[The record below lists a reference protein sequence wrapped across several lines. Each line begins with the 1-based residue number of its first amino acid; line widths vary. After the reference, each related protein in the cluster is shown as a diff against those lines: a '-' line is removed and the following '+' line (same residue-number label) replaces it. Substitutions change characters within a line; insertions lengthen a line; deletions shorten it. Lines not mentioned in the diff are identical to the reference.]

1 MSTVHFSSTITTIQ
15 YSDDITKLAPAFHA
29 AQSEM
34 GPAIL
39 DSTNPAFRSKFASL
53 SSVLNASVSV
63 LNKHG
68 ISVQQH
74 AGFNDETKLVQVT
87 TVLMHKSGQRVSST
101 CGLPLGG
108 KRDGHAYKSATT
120 YLRRISLIGICGLA
134 EADDDGNAASVV
146 APRRAA
152 PPITVATEEQLSQ
165 YRSDLEDKGFD
176 PKLVA
181 DFFHTHGKPSAAKGS
196 MDQLVKRG
204 MWVARNYPT
213 IQQWGEQR

>member
-1 MSTVHFSSTITTIQ
+1 MNTIIQ
-15 YSDDITKLAPAFHA
+15 YSDDTTELASALHA

-53 SSVLNASVSV
+53 SSVLNASVPV

-87 TVLMHKSGQRVSST
+87 TVLLHKSGQRASST

-120 YLRRISLIGICGLA
+120 YLRRIALIGICGLA
-134 EADDDGNAASVV
+134 EADDDGNATAAVST
-146 APRRAA
+146 PRNRRAPKQA
-152 PPITVATEEQLSQ
+152 KPVDKSDLKQYDELLAEEGVLPELLAAFMSAHGRDHKSKLTGEQLFG
-165 YRSDLEDKGFD
+165 RLEWAKKNADLLKRWGQ
-176 PKLVA
+176 
-181 DFFHTHGKPSAAKGS
+181 
-196 MDQLVKRG
+196 DQ
-204 MWVARNYPT
+204 
-213 IQQWGEQR
+213 

>member
-1 MSTVHFSSTITTIQ
+1 MNTSTTTIQ
-15 YSDDITKLAPAFHA
+15 YSDDITELAPALHA

-53 SSVLNASVSV
+53 SSVLNASVPV

-87 TVLMHKSGQRVSST
+87 TVLMHKSGQRASST

-120 YLRRISLIGICGLA
+120 YLRRIALIGICGLA
-134 EADDDGNAASVV
+134 EADDDGNATV
-146 APRRAA
+146 AVSTPRTRRA
-152 PPITVATEEQLSQ
+152 PKQTKPVDKSDLKQYNDLLTEAGILPETLAAFMSVHQRDHKSKLTGEQLFS
-165 YRSDLEDKGFD
+165 RLEW
-176 PKLVA
+176 
-181 DFFHTHGKPSAAKGS
+181 AKKNVE
-196 MDQLVKRG
+196 LLNR
-204 MWVARNYPT
+204 W
-213 IQQWGEQR
+213 EQEQ